1 MNSGTD
7 TTRERMNSVNARSG
21 QVNSSLRLSLKPPM
35 SGFNRPLFLRSE
47 MGRLLSLSML
57 FSCLLLLVRIIHTG
71 RITFL
76 FLVWNLFL
84 AWLPWLITE
93 YLSGKECLFR
103 EKCLTRTKYLFRE
116 AGEPSLAGRGNDAH
130 SGAEPADRTGAD
142 LFRSSG
148 FRRLRRR
155 SFFVLAVLAWLFFIP
170 NAFYILTDL
179 YHVGDWYND
188 RLMPAWYDLIMIL
201 SFAWNG
207 LLLGVLSVRRMEKI
221 LLPLLP
227 AHNELF
233 FLYPVM
239 WLNALGVY
247 IGRYLRFNTWD
258 VLTNPFQLFGD
269 ITRILI
275 HPLNNQYAWD
285 MIFCFSVLMT
295 LIYLMLKKIG
305 HALA

>member
-1 MNSGTD
+1 MNPRTD
-7 TTRERMNSVNARSG
+7 TDPERENYSPLP
-21 QVNSSLRLSLKPPM
+21 VNSSASLSLKSPL
-35 SGFNRPLFLRSE
+35 SGYGRPLFLRSE
-47 MGRLLSLSML
+47 MGRLLSMSML

-71 RITFL
+71 RITFI

-84 AWLPWLITE
+84 ALLPWLITE
-93 YLSGKECLFR
+93 YLSGMGCMFR
-103 EKCLTRTKYLFRE
+103 EKCLPRSKYLFRE
-116 AGEPSLAGRGNDAH
+116 SNGHYR
-130 SGAEPADRTGAD
+130 GAD
-142 LFRSSG
+142 LYRSHD

-155 SFFVLAVLAWLFFIP
+155 SLFVLAVLAWLFFIP

-221 LLPLLP
+221 FLPLLP
-227 AHNELF
+227 AHNEIF

-269 ITRILI
+269 ISRILI
-275 HPLNNQYAWD
+275 HPLNNRYAWD

>member
-1 MNSGTD
+1 MSLPNEYG
-7 TTRERMNSVNARSG
+7 RERVNGGGGSSRPAAGPVSL
-21 QVNSSLRLSLKPPM
+21 SLRPSS
-35 SGFNRPLFLRSE
+35 SGYGRPLFLRSE

-57 FSCLLLLVRIIHTG
+57 FSYLLLLVRIIHTG

-93 YLSGKECLFR
+93 YLSSKGCLFR
-103 EKCLTRTKYLFRE
+103 EKCLSRTKYLFRE
-116 AGEPSLAGRGNDAH
+116 VDA
-130 SGAEPADRTGAD
+130 
-142 LFRSSG
+142 SSG
-148 FRRLRRR
+148 DSPLLPGVSSSRSQGIRRLTRRVL
-155 SFFVLAVLAWLFFIP
+155 FVLAILAWLFFIP

-188 RLMPAWYDLIMIL
+188 RLMPSWYDLVMIL

-227 AHNELF
+227 AHNPLF

-269 ITRILI
+269 ITQILF
-275 HPLNNQYAWD
+275 HPLSNRYAWD
-285 MIFCFSVLMT
+285 MIFCFSLLMT

-305 HALA
+305 QALA